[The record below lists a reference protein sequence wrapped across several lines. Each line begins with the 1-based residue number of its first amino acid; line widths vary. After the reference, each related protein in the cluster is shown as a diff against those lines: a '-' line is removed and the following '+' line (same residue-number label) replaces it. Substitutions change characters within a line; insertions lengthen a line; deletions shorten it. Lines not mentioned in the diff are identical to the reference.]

1 MHPYAGAA
9 YASSKAALLTLT
21 REMASEFAP
30 LGVRTNAISP
40 GEIDTAILSP
50 GTAAFAEREVPMQ
63 RLGKPSEVAAAIH
76 FLCSEAASYVNG
88 TELHINGGQHV

>member
-1 MHPYAGAA
+1 MAA
-9 YASSKAALLTLT
+9 
-21 REMASEFAP
+21 EFAP

-50 GTAAFAEREVPMQ
+50 GTAAFADREVPMR
-63 RLGKPSEVAAAIH
+63 RLGKPKEVAAAIY